1 MKDFFGTGQDYIYG
15 VNYLDGLA
23 PGPAGIGQVLTG
35 KIPDDATI
43 LLKNDNDEV
52 LLTGAEYKI
61 MSKEVKA
68 PGTNY
73 SKTRDIIDAGR
84 VRAGEAAQQRFLES
98 ILQTMM
104 IRKMMPL
111 LYSLTEKQL
120 DDYAKSYSG
129 VTDFS
134 FDDPSPPPTSKPAP
148 VSKSEYKSD
157 TTYTTE
163 GPQYRQEDP
172 SPDPRP

>member
-1 MKDFFGTGQDYIYG
+1 
-15 VNYLDGLA
+15 
-23 PGPAGIGQVLTG
+23 
-35 KIPDDATI
+35 
-43 LLKNDNDEV
+43 
-52 LLTGAEYKI
+52 

-98 ILQTMM
+98 LKDDDDDKKDDAT
-104 IRKMMPL
+104 K
-111 LYSLTEKQL
+111 YTLTEKQL

-134 FDDPSPPPTSKPAP
+134 FGDSSPPPTSKPAP

-163 GPQYRQEDP
+163 GPQYGQEDS
-172 SPDPRP
+172 SPDPRPANQYDFPTEKSTREDRFGEAGKYMKDGGLAAKKKPKTKKMKRGGLASKK